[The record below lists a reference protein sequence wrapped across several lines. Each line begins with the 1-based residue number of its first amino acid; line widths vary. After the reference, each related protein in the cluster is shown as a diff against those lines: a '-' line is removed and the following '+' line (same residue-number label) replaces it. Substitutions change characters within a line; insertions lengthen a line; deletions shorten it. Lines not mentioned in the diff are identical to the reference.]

1 AMDLASTILVQE
13 GLISAVTQSPVLA
26 SEVSGDLISEMFL
39 CGGDTH
45 LFPVTSWDQIPVGD
59 GEVGPVATRL
69 LELLEQEAFGTG
81 SGEATDFI
89 EVTYTD

>member
-1 AMDLASTILVQE
+1 
-13 GLISAVTQSPVLA
+13 
-26 SEVSGDLISEMFL
+26 MFL

-45 LFPVTSWDQIPVGD
+45 LFPVTSWDQIPVGE

-81 SGEATDFI
+81 FGETADFI
-89 EVTYTD
+89 DVPYAD